1 MGWLRA
7 SSIVSAA
14 TLASRLLGF
23 VRDVLLASG
32 RVRVALTR
40 DRDEFLVLQERYAIA
55 RRLGAS
61 LPLSRYT
68 LTAPD
73 PQKWRR
79 HEAAIEAH
87 RPLWEPA
94 AARAEA
100 LLRR

>member
-1 MGWLRA
+1 MTAIERTVRRAKQILVEEGAAWGTAVDGSMLRA
-7 SSIVSAA
+7 AA
-14 TLASRLLGF
+14 RST
-23 VRDVLLASG
+23 
-32 RVRVALTR
+32 
-40 DRDEFLVLQERYAIA
+40 
-55 RRLGAS
+55 
-61 LPLSRYT
+61 RYT

>member
-1 MGWLRA
+1 MKLRLFL
-7 SSIVSAA
+7 AA
-14 TLASRLLGF
+14 
-23 VRDVLLASG
+23 
-32 RVRVALTR
+32 ALVVIPGT
-40 DRDEFLVLQERYAIA
+40 V
-55 RRLGAS
+55 LGAS